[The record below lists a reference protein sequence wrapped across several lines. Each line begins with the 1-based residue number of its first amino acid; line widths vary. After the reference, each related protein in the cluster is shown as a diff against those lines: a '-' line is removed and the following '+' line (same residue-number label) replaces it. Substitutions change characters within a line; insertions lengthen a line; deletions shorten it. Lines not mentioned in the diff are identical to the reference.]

1 MKVKALKKFW
11 LRNRL
16 VNVGDVVE
24 VDENKMNTLKEHK
37 FVVEIKTKTKELKN
51 ADSTNTK

>member
-11 LRNRL
+11 LKNRL

-24 VDENKMNTLKEHK
+24 VDEDKMNTLKEHK
-37 FVVEIKTKTKELKN
+37 FVVEIKTKTKELKY